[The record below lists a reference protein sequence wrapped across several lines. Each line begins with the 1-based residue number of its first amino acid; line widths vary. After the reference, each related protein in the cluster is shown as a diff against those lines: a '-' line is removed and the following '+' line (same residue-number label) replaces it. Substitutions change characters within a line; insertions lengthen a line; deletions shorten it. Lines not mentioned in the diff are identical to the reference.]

1 VIAVDVFRKA
11 MHYMASR
18 KGDFTLYALFKR
30 ANGVGN
36 WDLAVS
42 APWLPKTRYEAA
54 SELVDLIVKSI
65 GRKSLVEL
73 ARVEPIPTNDPNLKA
88 LLAEFPVD
96 DGEPERRMRNIELF
110 GLEMEEAI
118 ILRAKR
124 PGPKKPARRALQPV
138 GAGASSRR
146 G

>member
-1 VIAVDVFRKA
+1 VITVNVFRKA
-11 MHYMASR
+11 MDYIVSQ
-18 KGDFTLYALFKR
+18 KGDLTLYALFKR

-54 SELVDLIVKSI
+54 SVIVDLVVKSI
-65 GRKSLVEL
+65 GRKSLVGL
-73 ARVEPIPTNDPNLKA
+73 ARVEPIPVNDPNLKS

-96 DGEPERRMRNIELF
+96 DGEPELRMRNVELF
-110 GLEMEEAI
+110 GLEMDEAI

-124 PGPKKPARRALQPV
+124 PARRKAARRILQPV
-138 GAGASSRR
+138 A
-146 G
+146 